1 MNFNN
6 PSTPEIDDSIT
17 DELDYDFFA
26 RLMQQNTVPSS
37 SSIAPVATTHPGPIE
52 QDGFSQND
60 QSLFDYGD
68 NFPLFPSESFGDNG
82 GYFDHQGDMYTSGE
96 SVPGQSAPDW
106 NLQGGH
112 NHGETGRQYQPENNV
127 AFGAPNNSPQSP
139 ARHTSRPNS
148 FYNDGFTQTMSVP
161 TPDPIQTLSA
171 SRLGFIPRPTSVTP
185 TPSMGHEP
193 LRSNITSPVN
203 RPGSAYLAP
212 PTYGSNAPHGPATF
226 HGPGTLHK
234 APISLATGDAPAPP
248 QSDNEV
254 AGDGEQAAD
263 GAGATVKS
271 TTPKHILEKE
281 KQARAAIRKLK
292 AKTSMDG
299 QMGESITM
307 VRTNTGVEFSGT
319 MWKAPA
325 NDATIPTTEVEI
337 KACVD
342 ALDLAMHN
350 VENIREKADITSPN
364 NRWNSASKYYFPE
377 EYNAAAGLLVKEL
390 IKIHTDGWT
399 KQIFDQNEREQCQL
413 TQFYTFE
420 DRFEGLRELLHYSKT
435 SCQDIM
441 KGSRF
446 YTIIA
451 NPRNLI
457 HRTAT
462 NKTAN
467 VNKGQQIRAGKVA
480 IKKESSKAAS
490 SSATPS
496 SSGED
501 KGDKATQQ
509 DGEEGSNSEES
520 TKVKKASR
528 GKKRARE
535 ETFVAEDPAGQAPR
549 KKAPTKKR
557 RNE

>member
-1 MNFNN
+1 MDRISAALHEAVGHQARGRQYAQEPQRALGWQYVELQRSSGGLRD
-6 PSTPEIDDSIT
+6 PSGLQRAPELHRGPEPRHEIGPQSAS
-17 DELDYDFFA
+17 ES
-26 RLMQQNTVPSS
+26 RSRSS
-37 SSIAPVATTHPGPIE
+37 SSRTSATPDTSAAHRPPVTNHHAPVTH
-52 QDGFSQND
+52 
-60 QSLFDYGD
+60 
-68 NFPLFPSESFGDNG
+68 
-82 GYFDHQGDMYTSGE
+82 
-96 SVPGQSAPDW
+96 
-106 NLQGGH
+106 
-112 NHGETGRQYQPENNV
+112 
-127 AFGAPNNSPQSP
+127 
-139 ARHTSRPNS
+139 HT
-148 FYNDGFTQTMSVP
+148 V
-161 TPDPIQTLSA
+161 
-171 SRLGFIPRPTSVTP
+171 
-185 TPSMGHEP
+185 
-193 LRSNITSPVN
+193 
-203 RPGSAYLAP
+203 
-212 PTYGSNAPHGPATF
+212 
-226 HGPGTLHK
+226 
-234 APISLATGDAPAPP
+234 ATGDASVP
-248 QSDNEV
+248 QQSENKD
-254 AGDGEQAAD
+254 AGTGEQAAD
-263 GAGATVKS
+263 GADGAGAVKS

-281 KQARAAIRKLK
+281 KQARVAIRKLK

-325 NDATIPTTEVEI
+325 NDVTIPTTEDDI
-337 KACVD
+337 KACVN

-350 VENIREKADITSPN
+350 VENIREKADIKSPT
-364 NRWNSASKYYFPE
+364 NRWNSESKYYFPE

-490 SSATPS
+490 SS
-496 SSGED
+496 GED

-520 TKVKKASR
+520 TKVKKVSR

-535 ETFVAEDPAGQAPR
+535 ETFVAEDPASQAPR

-557 RNE
+557 RSE

>member
-1 MNFNN
+1 MNSNN

-37 SSIAPVATTHPGPIE
+37 SSIAPVASTHPGPIE

-68 NFPLFPSESFGDNG
+68 NFPLFPSESLGDNG
-82 GYFDHQGDMYTSGE
+82 GYLDHQGNMYTPGE
-96 SVPGQSAPDW
+96 SVPGQSAHDW

-112 NHGETGRQYQPENNV
+112 NQVETGHPYQRENNV
-127 AFGAPNNSPQSP
+127 AFGSS
-139 ARHTSRPNS
+139 SS
-148 FYNDGFTQTMSVP
+148 LGNDFMHHP
-161 TPDPIQTLSA
+161 P
-171 SRLGFIPRPTSVTP
+171 VTN
-185 TPSMGHEP
+185 H
-193 LRSNITSPVN
+193 
-203 RPGSAYLAP
+203 
-212 PTYGSNAPHGPATF
+212 NAPVINHPV
-226 HGPGTLHK
+226 
-234 APISLATGDAPAPP
+234 ATGDSPAP
-248 QSDNEV
+248 QLSENKD
-254 AGDGEQAAD
+254 AGTGEQAAEGAD
-263 GAGATVKS
+263 SAGAVKS

-325 NDATIPTTEVEI
+325 NDMTIPTTEKEI

-342 ALDLAMHN
+342 ALDVAMHN
-350 VENIREKADITSPN
+350 VLNIREKADVKSSN
-364 NRWNSASKYYFPE
+364 NRWNSESKYYFPE

-467 VNKGQQIRAGKVA
+467 VNKGQQIRAGKKA
-480 IKKESSKAAS
+480 IKKAS
-490 SSATPS
+490 SAAAS

-501 KGDKATQQ
+501 KGDKATQK
-509 DGEEGSNSEES
+509 DDEEGSNSEES

-549 KKAPTKKR
+549 KKAPVKKR
-557 RNE
+557 RSE

>member
-1 MNFNN
+1 MNSNN
-6 PSTPEIDDSIT
+6 PFAEQSQYTDEEFEDIMTFLNEDPAVSSTPNTAPETSLPHGSVGQNEFGQDVSSALSNDQYWQHPPPETLTNNSGYYSQEQTDTSGSVQPGHFVPGIYSPGGYEQVRLQYQHRTEPTVARDS
-17 DELDYDFFA
+17 
-26 RLMQQNTVPSS
+26 PSS
-37 SSIAPVATTHPGPIE
+37 LDNEASYSPAAANPSYNTGTTRAWNN
-52 QDGFSQND
+52 QLN
-60 QSLFDYGD
+60 
-68 NFPLFPSESFGDNG
+68 
-82 GYFDHQGDMYTSGE
+82 MYTSGE
-96 SVPGQSAPDW
+96 SVPGQSAHDW

-112 NHGETGRQYQPENNV
+112 NHGDTGRRYQPENNV
-127 AFGAPNNSPQSP
+127 AF
-139 ARHTSRPNS
+139 
-148 FYNDGFTQTMSVP
+148 V
-161 TPDPIQTLSA
+161 
-171 SRLGFIPRPTSVTP
+171 
-185 TPSMGHEP
+185 
-193 LRSNITSPVN
+193 
-203 RPGSAYLAP
+203 
-212 PTYGSNAPHGPATF
+212 
-226 HGPGTLHK
+226 
-234 APISLATGDAPAPP
+234 ATGDPPAP
-248 QSDNEV
+248 QLSENKD
-254 AGDGEQAAD
+254 AGTGEQAAEGAD
-263 GAGATVKS
+263 SAGAVKS

-325 NDATIPTTEVEI
+325 NDVTIPTTEDDI
-337 KACVD
+337 KACVN

-350 VENIREKADITSPN
+350 VENIREKADVKSSN
-364 NRWNSASKYYFPE
+364 NRWNSESKYYFPE

-501 KGDKATQQ
+501 KNNKATQQ

-528 GKKRARE
+528 GKKRVRE

-549 KKAPTKKR
+549 KKAPVKKR
-557 RNE
+557 RSE

>member
-1 MNFNN
+1 MDRTSAASHEAVGHQARGRQYVQE
-6 PSTPEIDDSIT
+6 PQRAPGWQYAELQRSSGGLRDPPGPQRAPELHRGPEPRHEIGPQRAS
-17 DELDYDFFA
+17 ES
-26 RLMQQNTVPSS
+26 RSRSS
-37 SSIAPVATTHPGPIE
+37 SSRTSATPDTFMMHHPPVTNHHAPVTH
-52 QDGFSQND
+52 
-60 QSLFDYGD
+60 
-68 NFPLFPSESFGDNG
+68 
-82 GYFDHQGDMYTSGE
+82 
-96 SVPGQSAPDW
+96 
-106 NLQGGH
+106 
-112 NHGETGRQYQPENNV
+112 
-127 AFGAPNNSPQSP
+127 
-139 ARHTSRPNS
+139 HT
-148 FYNDGFTQTMSVP
+148 V
-161 TPDPIQTLSA
+161 
-171 SRLGFIPRPTSVTP
+171 
-185 TPSMGHEP
+185 
-193 LRSNITSPVN
+193 
-203 RPGSAYLAP
+203 
-212 PTYGSNAPHGPATF
+212 
-226 HGPGTLHK
+226 
-234 APISLATGDAPAPP
+234 ATGDAPAPP

-254 AGDGEQAAD
+254 AGDGEQPAD
-263 GAGATVKS
+263 GAGGAVATVKS
-271 TTPKHILEKE
+271 STPKHILEKE

-325 NDATIPTTEVEI
+325 NDATIPRTEVEI

-342 ALDLAMHN
+342 ALDVAMHN
-350 VENIREKADITSPN
+350 VENIREKADVKSSN
-364 NRWNSASKYYFPE
+364 NRWNSKSKYYFPE

-399 KQIFDQNEREQCQL
+399 KQIFDSNEREQCQL

-467 VNKGQQIRAGKVA
+467 VNKGNQIKAGKKVM
-480 IKKESSKAAS
+480 KQESSTTTS
-490 SSATPS
+490 P
-496 SSGED
+496 GGDD
-501 KGDKATQQ
+501 KNDKAKQQ
-509 DGEEGSNSEES
+509 DSEEGSNSEES

-535 ETFVAEDPAGQAPR
+535 ETFVAEDPAGQPPR
-549 KKAPTKKR
+549 KKAPVKKR
-557 RNE
+557 SGA